1 MAGIELQSGGVTLN
15 EGAATRIDPAVSGS
29 VSSETH
35 IYFDACEES
44 KAVTLTATE
53 AEQTGRILDV
63 AMTLKDVCPAK
74 RTAVGIA
81 VSEVDAEGN
90 EYPRGFRA
98 VTVPAHNYAACRD
111 IAMPTVRFILPESLR
126 VDGGTSVCCGS
137 RHFVLRTAMH
147 SIDTE
152 ITM

>member
-1 MAGIELQSGGVTLN
+1 MAGIEIQPMGVTLN
-15 EGAATRIDPAVSGS
+15 EGAATRIDPAARCAVGN
-29 VSSETH
+29 ETH
-35 IYFDACEES
+35 VYFDACEES
-44 KAVTLTATE
+44 KAITLSAAE
-53 AEQTGRILDV
+53 IEQTGRILDV

-81 VSEVDAEGN
+81 VSEVDAGGN

-98 VTVPAHNYAACRD
+98 ITVPAHNHPSCRD
-111 IAMPTVRFILPESLR
+111 INVSTVRFILPENLR
-126 VDGGTSVCCGS
+126 VDSGTSLCSRS

-147 SIDTE
+147 YVDTE